1 MKIGY
6 LRGFET
12 LKERQ
17 QLGDL
22 GIDGKK
28 LQLSLISHGSL
39 RGKCGIVSCI
49 LGIGPKHRWV
59 HAPVTLTPEEHLL
72 VPAGKRGWGCKAG
85 LRVLENRKDSCTCQ
99 KQTPDRSVC
108 SPVNIPIT
116 LFLLLCVD
124 SRVTYT

>member
-72 VPAGKRGWGCKAG
+72 VPARKRGWGGGGVKPVCAFWRIGKILVPA
-85 LRVLENRKDSCTCQ
+85 
-99 KQTPDRSVC
+99 RSKPRIVQSVAQSIYRLHSFC
-108 SPVNIPIT
+108 
-116 LFLLLCVD
+116 FCV
-124 SRVTYT
+124 